1 MPRAQAVAQFCPL
14 SPSAP
19 GPHQSPASLLLSEPQ
34 VAPQSL
40 PAVAP
45 KLCCMLETSRS
56 FNKCYC
62 PAPVPRQPDP
72 SGLGRWLGAGFIHV
86 VLNAAEVENHWPK
99 DLVKIQMP
107 GAHLDYSAAAL
118 LCCAQNLYFDLHSWG
133 LNGNRV
139 LENWVRGGQVRA
151 F

>member
-1 MPRAQAVAQFCPL
+1 MCHKQRTVGSVPDAGDGGPWLTR
-14 SPSAP
+14 P
-19 GPHQSPASLLLSEPQ
+19 GGKTM
-34 VAPQSL
+34 
-40 PAVAP
+40 AP